1 MSQSNNNSMGCL
13 DVALI
18 IFQALFVGLKLGGV
32 IAWSWGAVLI
42 PLWIFLV
49 IIILAF
55 IVYCIKN

>member
-1 MSQSNNNSMGCL
+1 MENSDNSVGCL

-42 PLWIFLV
+42 PLWIFIGICL
-49 IIILAF
+49 IALF
-55 IVYCIKN
+55 IGLSR

>member
-1 MSQSNNNSMGCL
+1 MGCL